1 MMTTSAS
8 SLLFPLHSSSSSFSS
23 KSPRSNHRN
32 HHQNQRRHA
41 MMKSS
46 SSFTTTI
53 QTTGQRRTR
62 HRLGNKA
69 ILAQNEEQT
78 TTIIQ
83 TIQSNNNRRPTTTVL
98 SKEELLCKPNESVSQ
113 LAAAQAAKKNVVS
126 TPANSSSVIKNALI
140 NANALSAQ
148 AFYLPYVA
156 LAAVTIKKILDTPS
170 RAYVDGANTVGSEYD
185 AWTEEGILEYY
196 WGEHIHLGWYEDED
210 LANGAG
216 TLLGNDV
223 TDFKEAKFAFVDKM
237 CDWSIQ
243 DLFGKQP
250 ANILDV
256 GCGIGGASRHLAKR
270 YGNGTTVTGIT
281 LSPNQRD
288 RATELAKEQNV
299 PNAEF
304 KVMNAL
310 EMTFPDDTFDAVW
323 ACESGE
329 HMPDKKKYVEEMIR
343 VLKPGG
349 VLVVATWCQRDAD
362 ETKNPFT
369 EDEKKNLQFLYEEWA
384 HPYFVSYEEYERLMR
399 NTHVM
404 EKVQGENWVKNTI
417 ASWRHSIWVGVW
429 DPWPVVFAGP
439 RIWYKTI
446 REIVT
451 LERMHR
457 AFDRGLMTYGLIK
470 GRKKEEI
477 VRDKDDAFYSW

>member
-1 MMTTSAS
+1 M
-8 SLLFPLHSSSSSFSS
+8 
-23 KSPRSNHRN
+23 
-32 HHQNQRRHA
+32 Q
-41 MMKSS
+41 
-46 SSFTTTI
+46 
-53 QTTGQRRTR
+53 
-62 HRLGNKA
+62 
-69 ILAQNEEQT
+69 
-78 TTIIQ
+78 
-83 TIQSNNNRRPTTTVL
+83 
-98 SKEELLCKPNESVSQ
+98 
-113 LAAAQAAKKNVVS
+113 
-126 TPANSSSVIKNALI
+126 
-140 NANALSAQ
+140 ALSARH
-148 AFYLPYVA
+148 ALLGGSPGIRTSPTARSVRRARPVA
-156 LAAVTIKKILDTPS
+156 LARAASTGAPNSDGTNHLSVADLAAPVLRSHGANEVAQLSAKKAAVVAAPAKDPAPTIAGLPVSHAAGGALALATGALALKNIFDRPS
-170 RAYVDGANTVGSEYD
+170 RAYVSGPEDGSIGTVGEEYD